1 MTTLAAVLL
10 AAGAAWL
17 LLPSRAVL
25 PGATRARRSLP
36 PAVTWGVGAV
46 VSVVVVAV
54 VAAGL
59 GGALWVLAAAVLLGT
74 GSHLV
79 AGALAERRRTAAA
92 VETAQAMQVVAGQL
106 RIGSV
111 PGVALASA
119 ARDCRCLE
127 RPAAT
132 LAIGGDVPR
141 ALAEA
146 GSTPGREGLQSLG
159 RAWELGEVTGAPMA
173 GLAVRVADQVRADQE
188 TRRVVQAELSG
199 PRATAR
205 LLAGLPLV
213 GLLMGRMA
221 GGDPVGFL
229 FGTLAGQACLLAG
242 TCLACAGLAWTERM
256 ARRAQEV

>member
-1 MTTLAAVLL
+1 MTTLATALL
-10 AAGAAWL
+10 AACAAWL
-17 LLPSRAVL
+17 LLPPRAVL
-25 PGATRARRSLP
+25 PGATRPRRSLP
-36 PAVTWGVGAV
+36 PAVAWGAV
-46 VSVVVVAV
+46 AVLAAVVAV
-54 VAAGL
+54 VAAGP
-59 GGALWVLAAAVLLGT
+59 GGVLWVLLAAVLLGT

-79 AGALAERRRTAAA
+79 AGAVAERRRSAAA

-119 ARDCRCLE
+119 ARDCSCLE

-146 GSTPGREGLQSLG
+146 GSAPGREGLQSLG

-229 FGTLAGQACLLAG
+229 FRTLPGQACLLAG